1 MNIGLTYTGS
11 DEKHNNYIR
20 WLKQGDAATDIITLS
35 AETKEN
41 KGNIKDCDALVL
53 SGGIDIHPGYYNSD
67 NFVYPNMP
75 QQFYEKRDA

>member
-11 DEKHNNYIR
+11 EEKHNNYIR

-41 KGNIKDCDALVL
+41 KGNIKDCEAFLRMHKKEKFRCWAFAGAFSL
-53 SGGIDIHPGYYNSD
+53 SIA
-67 NFVYPNMP
+67 F
-75 QQFYEKRDA
+75 